1 MWKKLKEAEIGQ
13 LKVGRGGGAVV
24 SVITSI
30 PTFWVRI
37 NLAVNL
43 KENDDN
49 NNEGSL
55 WRKMYILMHQH
66 VTNAS
71 LKK

>member
-30 PTFWVRI
+30 PTFWVRMNHADAYSFFFKI
-37 NLAVNL
+37 FVWKDL
-43 KENDDN
+43 K
-49 NNEGSL
+49 
-55 WRKMYILMHQH
+55 
-66 VTNAS
+66 
-71 LKK
+71 